1 MRKWFASIRL
11 FMALILIL
19 ALYLALY
26 VVWKGDPTDFV
37 TLREQSS
44 PEAIQAAMFA
54 FVAAIALFLSIPFGG
69 EPILLNRVATLVAGC
84 DGSVGALLAA
94 WYWLESETVGGPGG
108 YVYPLIGF
116 MVFFLVV
123 MVVPVSW
130 SIYRE
135 WREKQKN
142 SSEFCPHTAAE
153 ELHMYAE
160 ARSFLLGVGK
170 EELIRKGIIRGAREW
185 LVQESKEPL
194 VELIKERGVNRLVFG
209 WLRFL
214 DVNGDFFNPDS
225 DTHLFA
231 EQNKW
236 INPFFRN

>member
-1 MRKWFASIRL
+1 
-11 FMALILIL
+11 
-19 ALYLALY
+19 
-26 VVWKGDPTDFV
+26 
-37 TLREQSS
+37 
-44 PEAIQAAMFA
+44 MF
-54 FVAAIALFLSIPFGG
+54 
-69 EPILLNRVATLVAGC
+69 N
-84 DGSVGALLAA
+84 
-94 WYWLESETVGGPGG
+94 
-108 YVYPLIGF
+108 PLIGF

-142 SSEFCPHTAAE
+142 SSEFSPHTAAE

-209 WLRFL
+209 WLGFL